1 MRGGEAEGG
10 AASGGLLLMNMM
22 AGMDKLARQEAGH
35 HPKESVK
42 VCLLA
47 VTVCTFTTL
56 DFSMYR
62 IASYIWR
69 ICRERHMAGL
79 NLADF

>member
-22 AGMDKLARQEAGH
+22 TGLDKLARQEAGH

-47 VTVCTFTTL
+47 VTVC
-56 DFSMYR
+56 MYL
-62 IASYIWR
+62 YNF
-69 ICRERHMAGL
+69 GL
-79 NLADF
+79 LYVPYNIIHLENLP

>member
-1 MRGGEAEGG
+1 MFLARVSHQLDVRGGEAEGG
-10 AASGGLLLMNMM
+10 AASGGLLLMNMI

-47 VTVCTFTTL
+47 V
-56 DFSMYR
+56 MYVLL
-62 IASYIWR
+62 Y
-69 ICRERHMAGL
+69 
-79 NLADF
+79 NF